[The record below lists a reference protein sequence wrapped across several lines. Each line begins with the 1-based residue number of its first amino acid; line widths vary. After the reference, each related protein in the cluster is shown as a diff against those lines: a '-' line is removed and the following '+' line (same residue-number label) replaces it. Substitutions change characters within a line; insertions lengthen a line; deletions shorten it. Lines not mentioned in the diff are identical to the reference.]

1 MYGEIAEIVGVERV
15 DMMILED
22 DEFVFPSSVD
32 EIREIQE
39 NNEVSAL
46 KTTIEE
52 DAAEDIVY
60 ELAEGGHEA
69 IHKETTSSSLVASF

>member
-1 MYGEIAEIVGVERV
+1 MYGEIAEIVGVQRV

-60 ELAEGGHEA
+60 ELAEGGNEA

>member
-1 MYGEIAEIVGVERV
+1 MYGEIAEIVGVQRV

-60 ELAEGGHEA
+60 ELAEGGYEA